1 MPAISVIM
9 PMYKAK
15 KTAMYSIDALLNQTF
30 KDIEVLVVD
39 DCSPDDSYVV
49 VKEHYKDEPRVVL
62 IRQDINQ
69 GPAEARNRAFE
80 EAKGEYVTFLDS
92 DDGIIKEGLE
102 KMYEAAKKFDA
113 DVVHTTGCFFPVHKP
128 DVMDIMSVP
137 KENYLPQDKDKDIP
151 GEATLLTQDF
161 GVRLSNWLN
170 GTYNGNVWGKMIKK
184 SFIMDN
190 NIRFASIKMSEDVL
204 FSFECLMRAGKYVIL
219 PYKCIIYR
227 MIGESLSRGRK
238 DVSYM
243 LKLLEATFSGN
254 DKFTEKMN
262 EIPYFKDN
270 PEDKEK
276 VLKYVNDVMDM
287 IYLVPAFQSV
297 GEDKLLCDDRTS
309 ELFIEHFGNQAQFAL
324 RCFFMKN
331 AKEPPAPS
339 YLIDDI
345 TYEGLNAQLEMYKQS
360 LK

>member
-1 MPAISVIM
+1 
-9 PMYKAK
+9 
-15 KTAMYSIDALLNQTF
+15 
-30 KDIEVLVVD
+30 
-39 DCSPDDSYVV
+39 
-49 VKEHYKDEPRVVL
+49 
-62 IRQDINQ
+62 
-69 GPAEARNRAFE
+69 
-80 EAKGEYVTFLDS
+80 
-92 DDGIIKEGLE
+92 
-102 KMYEAAKKFDA
+102 
-113 DVVHTTGCFFPVHKP
+113 
-128 DVMDIMSVP
+128 
-137 KENYLPQDKDKDIP
+137 
-151 GEATLLTQDF
+151 
-161 GVRLSNWLN
+161 
-170 GTYNGNVWGKMIKK
+170 
-184 SFIMDN
+184 
-190 NIRFASIKMSEDVL
+190 
-204 FSFECLMRAGKYVIL
+204 
-219 PYKCIIYR
+219 
-227 MIGESLSRGRK
+227 
-238 DVSYM
+238 M

-345 TYEGLNAQLEMYKQS
+345 TYESLNAQLEMYKQS